1 MSLKIDCLL
10 ERNNFRLDVQLEAKP
25 RSVLAITGEN
35 GSGKTSTLDMI
46 SGLLACTKG
55 KILSNDKVF
64 DDAATGEF
72 LQPEF
77 RGVSTVF
84 QGGNLFNHLSV
95 TRNITFGRGV
105 AFKDTSRFHEV
116 VAQFNLESL
125 LSHKPSTLSG
135 GQRQRV
141 ALARAFL
148 APSEVL
154 LLDEPTTSLDIDSRE
169 GVIKTMQD
177 FFKTYSGVVIL
188 VSHDVAEVAELATQV
203 AKIEVL
209 RGKTTEA
216 KLRVQ
221 CF

>member
-1 MSLKIDCLL
+1 MSLEINCELQREKFNL
-10 ERNNFRLDVQLEAKP
+10 EVHLTVVP
-25 RSVLAITGEN
+25 GSVLAITGEN

-46 SGLLACTKG
+46 AGLLACTDG
-55 KILSNDKVF
+55 KISLNNKVF
-64 DDAATGEF
+64 DDSNTNQF
-72 LQPEF
+72 VQPET

-84 QGGNLFNHLSV
+84 QGGGLFSNMTVKKNVL
-95 TRNITFGRGV
+95 FGRGA

-125 LSHKPSTLSG
+125 LSRKPSTLSG

-154 LLDEPTTSLDIDSRE
+154 LLDEPTTSLDAVSRDE
-169 GVIKTMQD
+169 VRRAMKI
-177 FFKTYSGVVIL
+177 FFETYKGVVIL

-203 AKIEVL
+203 AKIEVS

-216 KLRVQ
+216 KLRV
-221 CF
+221 

>member
-116 VAQFNLESL
+116 VTQFNLESL

-177 FFKTYSGVVIL
+177 FFKTYGGVVIL

-203 AKIEVL
+203 AKIEVS

-216 KLRVQ
+216 KLRV
-221 CF
+221 

>member
-10 ERNNFRLDVQLEAKP
+10 ERNNFRLDVQLEAQP

-55 KILSNDKVF
+55 RILSNDKVF

-177 FFKTYSGVVIL
+177 FFKTYGGVVIL

-203 AKIEVL
+203 AKIEVS
-209 RGKTTEA
+209 RGKTIEA
-216 KLRVQ
+216 KLRV
-221 CF
+221 

>member
-10 ERNNFRLDVQLEAKP
+10 ERNNFRLDVQLEAQP

-116 VAQFNLESL
+116 VTQFNLESL

-169 GVIKTMQD
+169 VVIKTMRD
-177 FFKTYSGVVIL
+177 FFKTYGGVVIL

-203 AKIEVL
+203 AKIEVS

-216 KLRVQ
+216 KLRV
-221 CF
+221 

>member
-10 ERNNFRLDVQLEAKP
+10 ERNNFRLDVQLEAQP

-203 AKIEVL
+203 AKIEVS

-216 KLRVQ
+216 KLRV
-221 CF
+221 

>member
-10 ERNNFRLDVQLEAKP
+10 ERNNFRLDVQLEAIS

-55 KILSNDKVF
+55 KIVSNDKVF

-116 VAQFNLESL
+116 VTQFNLESL

-203 AKIEVL
+203 AKIEVS

-216 KLRVQ
+216 KLRV
-221 CF
+221 

>member
-10 ERNNFRLDVQLEAKP
+10 ERNNFRLDVQLEAQP

-64 DDAATGEF
+64 DDAANGEF

-203 AKIEVL
+203 AKIEVS

-216 KLRVQ
+216 KLRV
-221 CF
+221 

>member
-10 ERNNFRLDVQLEAKP
+10 ERNNFRLDVQLEATP

-177 FFKTYSGVVIL
+177 FFKTYGGVVIL

-203 AKIEVL
+203 AKIEVS

-216 KLRVQ
+216 KLRV
-221 CF
+221 

>member
-10 ERNNFRLDVQLEAKP
+10 ERNNFRLDVQLEATP

-84 QGGNLFNHLSV
+84 QGGNLFDHLSV

-148 APSEVL
+148 APSELL

-203 AKIEVL
+203 AKIEVS

-216 KLRVQ
+216 KLRV
-221 CF
+221 

>member
-10 ERNNFRLDVQLEAKP
+10 ERNNFRLDVQLEAQP

-77 RGVSTVF
+77 RGASTVF

-95 TRNITFGRGV
+95 TRNITFGRGA

-116 VAQFNLESL
+116 VTQFNLESL

-177 FFKTYSGVVIL
+177 FFKTYGGVVIL

-203 AKIEVL
+203 AKIEVS

-216 KLRVQ
+216 KLRV
-221 CF
+221 

>member
-10 ERNNFRLDVQLEAKP
+10 ERNNFRLDVQLEAQP

-55 KILSNDKVF
+55 KILANGKVF

-105 AFKDTSRFHEV
+105 AFKDRSRFHEV

-148 APSEVL
+148 APSELL

-177 FFKTYSGVVIL
+177 FFKTYGGVVIL

-203 AKIEVL
+203 AKIEVS
-209 RGKTTEA
+209 RGKTIEA
-216 KLRVQ
+216 KLRV
-221 CF
+221 

>member
-154 LLDEPTTSLDIDSRE
+154 LLDEPSTSLDIDSRE
-169 GVIKTMQD
+169 GVINTMQD
-177 FFKTYSGVVIL
+177 FFKTYGGVVIL

-203 AKIEVL
+203 AKIEVS

-216 KLRVQ
+216 KLRV
-221 CF
+221 

>member
-10 ERNNFRLDVQLEAKP
+10 ERNNFRLDVQLEAKS

-55 KILSNDKVF
+55 KILSKDKVF
-64 DDAATGEF
+64 DDAANGEF

-203 AKIEVL
+203 AKIEVS

-216 KLRVQ
+216 KLRV
-221 CF
+221 

>member
-116 VAQFNLESL
+116 VTQFNLESL

-203 AKIEVL
+203 AKIEVS

-216 KLRVQ
+216 KLRV
-221 CF
+221 

>member
-116 VAQFNLESL
+116 VTQFNLESL

-169 GVIKTMQD
+169 GVIKTMHD

-203 AKIEVL
+203 AKIEVS

-216 KLRVQ
+216 KLRV
-221 CF
+221 

>member
-55 KILSNDKVF
+55 KIVSNDKVF

-169 GVIKTMQD
+169 GVINTMQD

-188 VSHDVAEVAELATQV
+188 VSHDVSEVAELATQV
-203 AKIEVL
+203 AKIEVS

-216 KLRVQ
+216 KLRV
-221 CF
+221 

>member
-95 TRNITFGRGV
+95 TRNITFGRSV

-177 FFKTYSGVVIL
+177 FFKTYGGVVIL

-203 AKIEVL
+203 AKIEVS

-216 KLRVQ
+216 KLRV
-221 CF
+221 

>member
-10 ERNNFRLDVQLEAKP
+10 ERNNFRLDVQLEAQP

-55 KILSNDKVF
+55 KIVSNDKVF

-95 TRNITFGRGV
+95 TRNITFGRGF

-116 VAQFNLESL
+116 VVQFNLESL

-154 LLDEPTTSLDIDSRE
+154 LLDEPTTSLDIDSRD

-177 FFKTYSGVVIL
+177 FLKTYSGVVIL

-203 AKIEVL
+203 AKIEVS

-216 KLRVQ
+216 KLRV
-221 CF
+221 

>member
-10 ERNNFRLDVQLEAKP
+10 ERNNFRLDVQLEAQP

-55 KILSNDKVF
+55 KILSKDKVF
-64 DDAATGEF
+64 DDAANGEF

-125 LSHKPSTLSG
+125 LSRKPSTLSG

-154 LLDEPTTSLDIDSRE
+154 LLDEPTTSLDAVSRDE
-169 GVIKTMQD
+169 VRRAMKI
-177 FFKTYSGVVIL
+177 FFETYKGVVIL

-203 AKIEVL
+203 AKIEVS

-216 KLRVQ
+216 KLRV
-221 CF
+221 

>member
-55 KILSNDKVF
+55 KILSNDKVL

-169 GVIKTMQD
+169 GVINTMQD
-177 FFKTYSGVVIL
+177 FFKTYGGVVIL

-203 AKIEVL
+203 AKIEVS

-216 KLRVQ
+216 KLRV
-221 CF
+221 

>member
-169 GVIKTMQD
+169 GVIKTMHD
-177 FFKTYSGVVIL
+177 FFKAYSGVVIL

-203 AKIEVL
+203 AKIEVS

-216 KLRVQ
+216 KLRV
-221 CF
+221 

>member
-1 MSLKIDCLL
+1 MSLKIECLL

-169 GVIKTMQD
+169 GVIKTMRD
-177 FFKTYSGVVIL
+177 FFKTYGGVVIL

-203 AKIEVL
+203 AKIEVS

-216 KLRVQ
+216 KLRV
-221 CF
+221 

>member
-1 MSLKIDCLL
+1 MSLKIECLL

-169 GVIKTMQD
+169 GVINTMQD
-177 FFKTYSGVVIL
+177 FFKTYGGVVIL

-203 AKIEVL
+203 AKIEVS

-216 KLRVQ
+216 KLRV
-221 CF
+221 

>member
-55 KILSNDKVF
+55 RILSNDKVF

-177 FFKTYSGVVIL
+177 FFKTYGGVVIL

-203 AKIEVL
+203 AKIEVS

-216 KLRVQ
+216 KLRV
-221 CF
+221 

>member
-188 VSHDVAEVAELATQV
+188 VSHDVSEVAELATQV
-203 AKIEVL
+203 AKIEVS

-216 KLRVQ
+216 KLRV
-221 CF
+221 

>member
-1 MSLKIDCLL
+1 L
-10 ERNNFRLDVQLEAKP
+10 
-25 RSVLAITGEN
+25 
-35 GSGKTSTLDMI
+35 
-46 SGLLACTKG
+46 
-55 KILSNDKVF
+55 NDKVF
-64 DDAATGEF
+64 DDATTGEF

-84 QGGNLFNHLSV
+84 QGGSLFNHLSV
-95 TRNITFGRGV
+95 TRNITFGRGI
-105 AFKDTSRFHEV
+105 ALKDTSRFHEV

-154 LLDEPTTSLDIDSRE
+154 LLDEPTTSLDVNSRE
-169 GVIKTMQD
+169 GVIKTMQN
-177 FFKTYSGVVIL
+177 FFKTYDGVVIL
-188 VSHDVAEVAELATQV
+188 VSHDGAEIAELATQV
-203 AKIEVL
+203 AKIEVS

-216 KLRVQ
+216 KLRA
-221 CF
+221 

>member
-10 ERNNFRLDVQLEAKP
+10 ERNNFRLDVQLEAQP
-25 RSVLAITGEN
+25 RAVLAITGEN

-95 TRNITFGRGV
+95 TRNLTFGRGV
-105 AFKDTSRFHEV
+105 AFKDTSRFREV
-116 VAQFNLESL
+116 VTQFNLESL

-203 AKIEVL
+203 AKIEVS

-216 KLRVQ
+216 KLRV
-221 CF
+221 

>member
-55 KILSNDKVF
+55 KILSKDKVF

-95 TRNITFGRGV
+95 TRNITFGQGV

-177 FFKTYSGVVIL
+177 FFKTYGGVVIL
-188 VSHDVAEVAELATQV
+188 VSHDVSEVAELATQV
-203 AKIEVL
+203 AKIEVS

-216 KLRVQ
+216 KLRV
-221 CF
+221 

>member
-95 TRNITFGRGV
+95 TRNITFGRGI

-203 AKIEVL
+203 AKIEVS

-216 KLRVQ
+216 KLRV
-221 CF
+221 

>member
-64 DDAATGEF
+64 DDAETGEF

-77 RGVSTVF
+77 RGISTVF

-177 FFKTYSGVVIL
+177 FFKTYGGVVIL

-203 AKIEVL
+203 AKIEVS

-216 KLRVQ
+216 KLRV
-221 CF
+221 

>member
-10 ERNNFRLDVQLEAKP
+10 ERNNFRLDVQLEATP

-169 GVIKTMQD
+169 GVIKTMRD
-177 FFKTYSGVVIL
+177 FFKTYGGVVIL

-203 AKIEVL
+203 AKIEVS

-216 KLRVQ
+216 KLRV
-221 CF
+221 

>member
-105 AFKDTSRFHEV
+105 AFKDTLRFHEV
-116 VAQFNLESL
+116 VTQFNLESL

-203 AKIEVL
+203 AKIEVS

-216 KLRVQ
+216 KLRV
-221 CF
+221 

>member
-169 GVIKTMQD
+169 GVIKTMRD
-177 FFKTYSGVVIL
+177 FFKTYGGVVIL
-188 VSHDVAEVAELATQV
+188 VSHDVSEVAELATQV
-203 AKIEVL
+203 AKIEVS

-216 KLRVQ
+216 KLRV
-221 CF
+221 

>member
-10 ERNNFRLDVQLEAKP
+10 ERNNFRLDVQLEATP

-105 AFKDTSRFHEV
+105 AFKDTTRFHEV

-177 FFKTYSGVVIL
+177 FFKTYGGVVIL

-203 AKIEVL
+203 AKIEVS

-216 KLRVQ
+216 KLRV
-221 CF
+221 

>member
-10 ERNNFRLDVQLEAKP
+10 ERNNFRLDVQLEATP

-77 RGVSTVF
+77 RGVATVF
-84 QGGNLFNHLSV
+84 QGGHLFNHLSV

-105 AFKDTSRFHEV
+105 AFKDTSRFNEV
-116 VAQFNLESL
+116 VTQFNLESL

-169 GVIKTMQD
+169 GVINTMQD
-177 FFKTYSGVVIL
+177 FFKTYGGVVIL

-203 AKIEVL
+203 AKIEVS

-216 KLRVQ
+216 KLRV
-221 CF
+221 